1 MKFEEAL
8 KAMREGKK
16 VWYSEFDKEHE
27 WEDNSYLQIRDG
39 RICYCVKG
47 LKKPSDKLSKFHFN
61 IFKSPF
67 ILKDWWFIVDDEYY
81 SIPKSVKEISPSDLE
96 KIKFEAG
103 PCAIEESKA
112 DKIDLKITFI
122 GGGEIVI
129 PDEQWDDYRYDGKF
143 FTIIKDGAD
152 IAMYNAKEVFSLVLV
167 RQGEG

>member
-8 KAMREGKK
+8 KAMRDGKK
-16 VWYSEFDKEHE
+16 VKRNGSEYCYYMKNNDLYHENSDGDKESLNGG
-27 WEDNSYLQIRDG
+27 WCGFSIRAVLAD
-39 RICYCVKG
+39 
-47 LKKPSDKLSKFHFN
+47 
-61 IFKSPF
+61 
-67 ILKDWWFIVDDEYY
+67 DWV
-81 SIPKSVKEISPSDLE
+81 V
-96 KIKFEAG
+96 AN

-143 FTIIKDGAD
+143 FTIIKNGAD

>member
-16 VWYSEFDKEHE
+16 VKRRNYKGRYYIK
-27 WEDNSYLQIRDG
+27 DNALY
-39 RICYCVKG
+39 
-47 LKKPSDKLSKFHFN
+47 FF
-61 IFKSPF
+61 
-67 ILKDWWFIVDDEYY
+67 DDEY
-81 SIPKSVKEISPSDLE
+81 SIDRASGITEEAVFSEEWEIATDSLDSE
-96 KIKFEAG
+96 KDNITTENA
-103 PCAIEESKA
+103 
-112 DKIDLKITFI
+112 DLKITFI

-167 RQGEG
+167 RQGEE